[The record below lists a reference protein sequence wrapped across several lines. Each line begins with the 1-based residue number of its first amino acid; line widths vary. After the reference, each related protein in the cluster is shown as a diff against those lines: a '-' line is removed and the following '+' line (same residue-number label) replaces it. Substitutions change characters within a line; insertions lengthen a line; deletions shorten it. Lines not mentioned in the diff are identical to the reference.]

1 MGGVLL
7 NDGDSDCILGLSVRL
22 CIFPTILLDVA
33 LFPLNSKLD
42 VMQMGQS

>member
-1 MGGVLL
+1 MGSILL
-7 NDGDSDCILGLSVRL
+7 NDGDSDCILGLTMRL

-33 LFPLNSKLD
+33 LFPLNSKLE